1 MIKCELSFDVS
12 LNIDNH
18 NSMFISTLHNVT
30 LHKKCGEIKGDINKN
45 IYTISQSEI
54 DENLRGLG
62 LGYKFYVLTIKRCFE
77 YGCTQFNSSSVLNEM
92 STGVWEKILRE
103 HYNITKT
110 TKSGDVTYSV
120 TKPQKT
126 II

>member
-18 NSMFISTLHNVT
+18 NAMFISTLHNVT
-30 LHKKCGEIKGDINKN
+30 FHKKCGEIKGDISKN
-45 IYTISQSEI
+45 VYTVSDSEI

-77 YGCTQFNSSSVLNEM
+77 YGCAEFRSSHMLNDM
-92 STGVWEKILRE
+92 STGVWEKILSNY
-103 HYNITKT
+103 YNVVRVKENADKRYKITKPN
-110 TKSGDVTYSV
+110 KM
-120 TKPQKT
+120 
-126 II
+126 IL